1 MICCTYFSTSTF
13 AVNWI
18 FHDSIL
24 PCKRMLEI
32 GPALVNEAFDVKFCI
47 CVGGNFRTF
56 IFYRQTCASIFMV
69 PWRFSVGFT
78 ALVWE
83 CFLRIWDLS
92 EAAPD
97 ADVAREMWLFIPKD
111 RWVEVPR
118 RIEVENLIKTPG
130 IRLKE
135 LQNLEGRDFRYILPC
150 LSFPPLWRFIH
161 SQYFCWCN
169 SLTSFSS
176 KLMQKM
182 LLSSFNITWDL
193 RRATKNKLYENML
206 ILDGLRWVDIVWQM

>member
-111 RWVEVPR
+111 RWVQVPR
-118 RIEVENLIKTPG
+118 RIEVENVSSKHQESALRNCKTWRVEILDTSYLASASPHC
-130 IRLKE
+130 
-135 LQNLEGRDFRYILPC
+135 EG
-150 LSFPPLWRFIH
+150 SFIH
-161 SQYFCWCN
+161 
-169 SLTSFSS
+169 
-176 KLMQKM
+176 
-182 LLSSFNITWDL
+182 NIF
-193 RRATKNKLYENML
+193 
-206 ILDGLRWVDIVWQM
+206 VDVTHWLPFLQS

>member
-1 MICCTYFSTSTF
+1 MCFNIHGPVAIFGWFHGLSLGMFPENLRSFGSSSWCRCGTGNVAFHSERSMGTGPSTD
-13 AVNWI
+13 WGWK
-18 FHDSIL
+18 
-24 PCKRMLEI
+24 C
-32 GPALVNEAFDVKFCI
+32 
-47 CVGGNFRTF
+47 
-56 IFYRQTCASIFMV
+56 
-69 PWRFSVGFT
+69 
-78 ALVWE
+78 
-83 CFLRIWDLS
+83 
-92 EAAPD
+92 
-97 ADVAREMWLFIPKD
+97 
-111 RWVEVPR
+111 
-118 RIEVENLIKTPG
+118 LIKTPG